1 MLLLIADTNTE
12 VHLSAVKKIVIDK
25 ISKGLFTN
33 SYLKNS
39 FKIFAAI
46 IPSIS
51 QTSLELL
58 DGLQRAKDN
67 QTYQFLATCYKLL
80 FRFSGES
87 KIIIGKKNSLRI
99 KNLLH

>member
-12 VHLSAVKKIVIDK
+12 THLSAVKKIVLDK

-39 FKIFAAI
+39 FKIFAVI

-51 QTSLELL
+51 QTLLELL
-58 DGLQRAKDN
+58 DGLQRAKDS
-67 QTYQFLATCYKLL
+67 QTYNFLATCYKLL
-80 FRFSGES
+80 FRFSGET
-87 KIIIGKKNSLRI
+87 KIIIGKALITS
-99 KNLLH
+99 